1 MNKRF
6 FQYGLCLMLLTL
18 CLLLT
23 ACGKGGASAPG
34 RAPTEPT
41 PVPTPG
47 PVRFAAGEVAP
58 ETADLRM
65 SLAAGETAQL
75 DFLTALRT
83 ADLSG
88 SADEAEV
95 AQWAKAHPGV
105 QTRYTVTLPNGT
117 VLGSDTRS
125 VDLRGL
131 SAADCEAAARKLSL
145 LPALESVELGA
156 EGGALNWGD
165 IAKLREL
172 LPTPVFHYAF
182 KLYGQDCNLDNTTI
196 NLYKV
201 SVNDNGKLIDEVM
214 RYMPQLTYVDMDNT
228 GLDPKRLEEINL
240 NHPNAKVV
248 FRVFF
253 GDNYTARTDTER
265 MT

>member
-117 VLGSDTRS
+117 VLVSDTRS

-201 SVNDNGKLIDEVM
+201 SVNDTI
-214 RYMPQLTYVDMDNT
+214 
-228 GLDPKRLEEINL
+228 
-240 NHPNAKVV
+240 H
-248 FRVFF
+248 
-253 GDNYTARTDTER
+253 
-265 MT
+265 